1 LLLFSKSIAQ
11 LLIPPGSLI
20 LLGLV
25 GILFWQKRWGKWLA
39 FASFVSLWLLSSS
52 FVSNMLTSSLEYQY
66 PPYHLN
72 QTLPK
77 NAAIVLLGAGVQ
89 EQAPDYQNKDSLTRF
104 GMMRTIYA
112 AQIAKQTD
120 LPIYATGGTPLSE
133 RVTSESSVMKH
144 WLISFGIDATRI
156 HEENQANTTWENA
169 LSTKILLENKNISNV
184 ILVTSAWHMPR
195 AAWCFEQQG
204 LHVIPAPTDY
214 LTDQAAYDIRSF
226 LPRWDRLADSG
237 HALHEYLGLFWYKLK
252 YNN

>member
-1 LLLFSKSIAQ
+1 LLLLSKSIAQ

-25 GILFWQKRWGKWLA
+25 GIFFWQKRWGKWLA
-39 FASFVSLWLLSSS
+39 LVSFILLWLLSSS
-52 FVSNMLTSSLEYQY
+52 PVSNMLTSSLEHQY
-66 PPYHLN
+66 PAYSFN
-72 QTLPK
+72 QTLP
-77 NAAIVLLGAGVQ
+77 NDTAIILLGNGVQ
-89 EQAPDYQNKDSLTRF
+89 EQAPDYQFRDTLSRF

-112 AQIAKQTD
+112 AQIAKQTG
-120 LPIYATGGTPLSE
+120 LPIYATGGTPLSK

-169 LSTKILLENKNISNV
+169 LFTKTLLENKNISNV

-195 AAWCFEQQG
+195 AVWCFEQQG

-226 LPRWDRLADSG
+226 LPHWDRLADSG

-252 YNN
+252 YNK